1 MGTIQRSTLVEKI
14 LEALVEMVKTQNYRV
29 NDLLPTEKEL
39 SEMLGVSRNSV
50 REALKTLNM
59 AGITESV
66 SGRGTFLRV
75 DPTELRGGAAVILD
89 AVNGVSLM
97 ELLQVRRII
106 ETEGAA
112 LAAQRAKEDPRRL
125 KELEKKWKAL
135 MKALDSR
142 QREGGKAGN
151 EFHMAVVELGG
162 NRLLVKLLYSIMGD
176 VRSARRMVPLDLEHF
191 DREEDVHTRIFRAIE
206 RGDSQGARQA
216 MEDHFANTEVYYR
229 IRNQQLE
236 KASLEAA
243 EKDAE

>member
-1 MGTIQRSTLVEKI
+1 
-14 LEALVEMVKTQNYRV
+14 
-29 NDLLPTEKEL
+29 
-39 SEMLGVSRNSV
+39 
-50 REALKTLNM
+50 
-59 AGITESV
+59 
-66 SGRGTFLRV
+66 
-75 DPTELRGGAAVILD
+75 
-89 AVNGVSLM
+89 
-97 ELLQVRRII
+97 
-106 ETEGAA
+106 
-112 LAAQRAKEDPRRL
+112 
-125 KELEKKWKAL
+125 

-236 KASLEAA
+236 KTSLEAA
-243 EKDAE
+243 EKDTE